1 METFS
6 KIVEG
11 TKSGWNSMDRKKKII
26 MVGLVVGIILIALS
40 LSYFSRQVTYATLFT
55 NLEPEDA
62 GTIVE
67 DLKSKNMKYKLENGG
82 RDILIDE
89 KHVDSY
95 RLQLAME
102 GNMPEKSSG
111 FEIFDNMGLMVTD
124 EDRKIMYQRALA
136 GELQRSIMSLDAV
149 NYAKVHLVMS
159 EKSIFETE
167 EKEASASVFLDLNP
181 GKKITDN
188 MIRGIAALVSG
199 AVDNLPEENI
209 KIIDSKGNL
218 LSNILEEGD
227 DLGAINALDQYQK
240 ARESFQEK
248 MESSLYEI
256 LGAALGRDK
265 VKVSVYA
272 DLDFDAEE
280 TTTITYSDPVV
291 RSEQI
296 TGDGTAID
304 NLTGAGNIGDGS
316 SNVVGT
322 EDDLGVIYDRIVN
335 HELSSETTTTIKA
348 PGKINRLTTSVIYDG
363 ELSPEAS
370 DQILSIVAAAT
381 GYDTDRGDFISIE
394 GMPFDRSLEEEI
406 QKELDELREQ
416 EEGKTIW
423 ERYRSHITLGLIST
437 IGAIIVMA
445 IIRFIASRRR
455 EEEAIEE
462 EFPLYVP
469 MEDMM
474 EDATE
479 VVEKLEVKEDPKE
492 TKAKEFA
499 EENPDVVADLIRAWI
514 KD

>member
-26 MVGLVVGIILIALS
+26 MVGLVVGIILIALL

-240 ARESFQEK
+240 ARESFQ
-248 MESSLYEI
+248 
-256 LGAALGRDK
+256 
-265 VKVSVYA
+265 
-272 DLDFDAEE
+272 
-280 TTTITYSDPVV
+280 
-291 RSEQI
+291 
-296 TGDGTAID
+296 
-304 NLTGAGNIGDGS
+304 
-316 SNVVGT
+316 
-322 EDDLGVIYDRIVN
+322 
-335 HELSSETTTTIKA
+335 
-348 PGKINRLTTSVIYDG
+348 
-363 ELSPEAS
+363 
-370 DQILSIVAAAT
+370 
-381 GYDTDRGDFISIE
+381 
-394 GMPFDRSLEEEI
+394 
-406 QKELDELREQ
+406 
-416 EEGKTIW
+416 
-423 ERYRSHITLGLIST
+423 
-437 IGAIIVMA
+437 
-445 IIRFIASRRR
+445 
-455 EEEAIEE
+455 
-462 EFPLYVP
+462 
-469 MEDMM
+469 
-474 EDATE
+474 
-479 VVEKLEVKEDPKE
+479 
-492 TKAKEFA
+492 
-499 EENPDVVADLIRAWI
+499 
-514 KD
+514 